1 MTSSEFWCACESHGF
16 IRIPAA
22 SIFAAGWN
30 PRRTSIGLGLSRIPS
45 WLKSCPAQTI
55 AGIWTLVEQIR
66 NRLLRSIDDLYPR
79 WSAQGRYGTV
89 LKAVLLGDR
98 SSLDS
103 ETIENFRKTG
113 LYHLLVIAGLHVGLL
128 VLLASSLLRLFPLG
142 EPSRRLI
149 VLALLMFVFRFG

>member
-1 MTSSEFWCACESHGF
+1 M
-16 IRIPAA
+16 
-22 SIFAAGWN
+22 
-30 PRRTSIGLGLSRIPS
+30 
-45 WLKSCPAQTI
+45 
-55 AGIWTLVEQIR
+55 
-66 NRLLRSIDDLYPR
+66 
-79 WSAQGRYGTV
+79 

-149 VLALLMFVFRFG
+149 VLALPRVRTPFWSSSGRQPCAPP